1 MTQLTTAALES
12 AVALEAVDDFVEL
25 LEIAFPGEEVFRF
38 TNQAVEI
45 LKDADGF
52 EMEDDYGNPIP
63 GIMHKGVAY
72 YYLNFSVPGP
82 EQEGGKAP
90 ETSIT
95 IDNTDNRLVPYVQ
108 QLSGQADVVLKLI
121 HTSDPDIVQKTVKG
135 LKLVSADYNEEEIS
149 GKLGMDYLTGQAY
162 PKHTYTPDWCP
173 GMF

>member
-72 YYLNFSVPGP
+72 YYLNFSVP
-82 EQEGGKAP
+82 
-90 ETSIT
+90 
-95 IDNTDNRLVPYVQ
+95 
-108 QLSGQADVVLKLI
+108 
-121 HTSDPDIVQKTVKG
+121 
-135 LKLVSADYNEEEIS
+135 
-149 GKLGMDYLTGQAY
+149 
-162 PKHTYTPDWCP
+162 W
-173 GMF
+173 